1 VRLRRLPRR
10 LGYGEEATL
19 VEHLDE
25 LRSRLIVSLLAVG
38 LAFPITYYFHETLI
52 EWLIRPLPDDR
63 EGDIVTLGVAEPFT
77 TAVKVSF
84 YAALAVAFPVLIW
97 QAWSFFAPAVEEGR
111 QRIVARFVAFAT
123 ILFVG
128 GLAFAYFVILPPALR
143 FLTQFDEELYRVD
156 LRASYYLSFVTLL
169 IFLTGLVFQ
178 LPIFVL
184 ALVRLGILT
193 SAQLRRNRKIGY
205 VALLGG
211 AILLPTVDP
220 VSLALEVAPL
230 WILFELSIWASVFME
245 RRWRTETRQLA
256 PE

>member
-1 VRLRRLPRR
+1 MRRRLPRR

-25 LRSRLIVSLLAVG
+25 LRTRLIVSLLAVG

-84 YAALAVAFPVLIW
+84 YGALAIAFPVLLW

-111 QRIVARFVAFAT
+111 QRVVARFVVLATALFA
-123 ILFVG
+123 G
-128 GLAFAYFVILPPALR
+128 GLAFAYFVVLPAALR
-143 FLTQFDEELYRVD
+143 FLTNFDEELYD
-156 LRASYYLSFVTLL
+156 TQIRASYYLSFVTLM
-169 IFLTGLVFQ
+169 IFATGLVFQ

-193 SAQLRRNRKIGY
+193 SAQLRRNRRMGY
-205 VALLGG
+205 VILLGG

-245 RRWRTETRQLA
+245 RRWRAETRQLA

>member
-1 VRLRRLPRR
+1 MRRRLPRR

-25 LRSRLIVSLLAVG
+25 LRTRLIVSLLAVG

-84 YAALAVAFPVLIW
+84 YGALAIAFPVLLW

-111 QRIVARFVAFAT
+111 QRVVARFVALATALFA
-123 ILFVG
+123 G
-128 GLAFAYFVILPPALR
+128 GLAFAYFVVLPPALR
-143 FLTQFDEELYRVD
+143 FLTNFDEELYD
-156 LRASYYLSFVTLL
+156 TQIRASYYLSFVTLM
-169 IFLTGLVFQ
+169 IFATGLVFQ

-193 SAQLRRNRKIGY
+193 SAQLRRNRRVGY
-205 VALLGG
+205 VILLGG

-245 RRWRTETRQLA
+245 RRWRAERRQLA

>member
-1 VRLRRLPRR
+1 MRRRLPRR

-25 LRSRLIVSLLAVG
+25 LRTRLIVSLLAVG

-84 YAALAVAFPVLIW
+84 YGALAIAFPVLLW

-111 QRIVARFVAFAT
+111 QRVVARFVALATALFA
-123 ILFVG
+123 G
-128 GLAFAYFVILPPALR
+128 GLAFAYFVVLPAALR
-143 FLTQFDEELYRVD
+143 FLTNFDEELYD
-156 LRASYYLSFVTLL
+156 TQIRASYYLSFVTLM
-169 IFLTGLVFQ
+169 IFATGLVFQ

-193 SAQLRRNRKIGY
+193 SAQLRRNRRMGY
-205 VALLGG
+205 VILLGG

-245 RRWRTETRQLA
+245 RRWRAETRQLA

>member
-1 VRLRRLPRR
+1 MRRRLPRR

-25 LRSRLIVSLLAVG
+25 LRTRLIVSLLAVG

-84 YAALAVAFPVLIW
+84 YGALAIAFPVLLW

-111 QRIVARFVAFAT
+111 QRVVARFVALATALFA
-123 ILFVG
+123 G
-128 GLAFAYFVILPPALR
+128 GLAFAYFVVLPAALR
-143 FLTQFDEELYRVD
+143 FLTNFDEELYD
-156 LRASYYLSFVTLL
+156 TQIRASYYLSFVTLM
-169 IFLTGLVFQ
+169 IFATGIVFQ

-193 SAQLRRNRKIGY
+193 SAQLRRNRKMGY
-205 VALLGG
+205 VILLGG

-245 RRWRTETRQLA
+245 RRWRAETRQLA